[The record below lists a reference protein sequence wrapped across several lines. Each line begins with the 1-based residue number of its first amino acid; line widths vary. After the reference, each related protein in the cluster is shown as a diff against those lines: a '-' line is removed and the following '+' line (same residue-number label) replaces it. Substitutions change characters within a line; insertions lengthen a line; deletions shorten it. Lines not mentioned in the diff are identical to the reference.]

1 MAKMKTITSMIEH
14 QLWANAEIT
23 RRLQLGELDDAG
35 QLRLLRHMA
44 IAEQVWL
51 LRLQG
56 KGTLHLQLW
65 EDGDAGETLRLM
77 QANAQGYRLYME
89 QLTEEE
95 LERIVNYTNQQGQP
109 FQTPV
114 RDILLQ
120 VALHGQYHRGQLN
133 RRIVELGEK
142 PAVFDYIVYARS

>member
-1 MAKMKTITSMIEH
+1 MKTITSMIDH
-14 QLWANAEIT
+14 QLWANAEIM
-23 RRLQLGELDDAG
+23 RRLKGGELDDAA

-65 EDGDAGETLRLM
+65 EEGDAGETLALM
-77 QANAQGYRLYME
+77 QANEQGYRAYME

-95 LERIVNYTNQQGQP
+95 LERVVEYTNQQGQP
-109 FQTPV
+109 FRTPV

-120 VALHGQYHRGQLN
+120 VALHGQYHRGQFN
-133 RRIVELGEK
+133 RRVVELSGE
-142 PAVFDYIVYARS
+142 PAVFDYIAFARL

>member
-1 MAKMKTITSMIEH
+1 MKTITSMIDH
-14 QLWANAEIT
+14 QLWANAEIM
-23 RRLQLGELDDAG
+23 RRLQLGEADDAA

-65 EDGDAGETLRLM
+65 EEGDAGETLALM
-77 QANAQGYRLYME
+77 QANEQGYRAYME

-95 LERIVNYTNQQGQP
+95 LERVVEYTNQQGQP
-109 FQTPV
+109 FRTPV

-120 VALHGQYHRGQLN
+120 VALHGQYHRGQFN
-133 RRIVELGEK
+133 RRVVELGGK
-142 PAVFDYIVYARS
+142 PAVFDYIAFARL